1 MSRSSRIHQSYSH
14 FRQAEETPK
23 KEERPKSPNFLAKL
37 LAPFKNGEKKAE
49 KKVKEKTKKTDKK
62 EEVRRMR
69 CQCFSVTHGDSG
81 SCCYRG
87 GSQGGCPRC

>member
-37 LAPFKNGEKKAE
+37 LAPFKNGEKK
-49 KKVKEKTKKTDKK
+49 VKEKTKKTDKK
-62 EEVRRMR
+62 VEVRCVR
-69 CQCFSVTHGDSG
+69 CRCFSVTHGDSG
-81 SCCYRG
+81 SRCYRG
-87 GSQGGCPRC
+87 GSR